1 MESLTARVQIVLVY
15 PGEAGLDESVS
26 LVALNHIGAEV
37 EILRATD
44 VDTGLAYASRETVD
58 LVVIDRC
65 PAAWVAE
72 MLSAVAEAG
81 APVVVVVAED
91 ADEADCLESFRGG
104 AADCIRFGSDYSEV
118 LPLVALEQV
127 RRWRQLRERT
137 ITRDKLDWLERLNEA
152 IVSELPVSLAV
163 SDREGRVV
171 DVNPEFSRTFG
182 VSGREALGR
191 FLVELLPQDLVKG
204 GGLETLSG
212 FNPSEGEGF
221 SQIVRSCDAD
231 ENARVFDIRI
241 RPLDERGH
249 TLLALSNI
257 TRAES
262 LSQRLGEVE
271 RYNENIVQSINSA
284 LLVVSLDGY
293 VTFANST
300 AAEILG
306 TDAESLDGR
315 RVDDWFGAVEGQS
328 SLIARTLE
336 QGLRFKGRETMIQ
349 TESGVRIPIGVSCTP
364 LSGEGSSVQGAVAIF
379 QDLTEIKQLQ
389 RQVLQQEKMASI
401 GELAAGIAHEI
412 NNPVGFI
419 HANLSQMSEY
429 LDDLAGYLDS
439 VDALR
444 GVVSGACDVSELR
457 AASEK
462 IDRIATEV
470 DVPYLQK
477 DFRAAVRESLEGSER
492 IRHIVSD
499 LRDFSHKGNAERT
512 LADVNQCVDTTANIV
527 WTMMKH
533 SVSLEKDYGEFPE
546 LLCYPMELKQVFMNL
561 LVNAYQA
568 IEEKLSGGEGTGVI
582 RIETRRRDAGI
593 EVSISDTGVGVDEAH
608 IQRIFDPFYTTKKVG
623 EGMGLGL
630 STSYGIVKRHGGK
643 MHVESPVGEGAAFTL
658 WLPFEAPAEEPDT
671 D

>member
-1 MESLTARVQIVLVY
+1 MESVTAMVQIALVH
-15 PGEAGLDESVS
+15 PGGAGFDESVS
-26 LVALNHIGAEV
+26 LIALNHIGAEV
-37 EILRATD
+37 DILRATD
-44 VDTGLAYASRETVD
+44 VDSGLASAARETVD
-58 LVVIDRC
+58 LVVLDRC
-65 PAAWVAE
+65 PVDWVVEILA
-72 MLSAVAEAG
+72 AVAEAG
-81 APVVVVVAED
+81 PPVVVVVTED
-91 ADEADCLESFRGG
+91 ADEADCLEAFRGG

-118 LPLVALEQV
+118 LPLVVLEQV

-163 SDREGRVV
+163 SDRAGRVV
-171 DVNPEFSRTFG
+171 DVNPEFSRSFG
-182 VSGREALGR
+182 VSGRDALGR
-191 FLVELLPQDLVKG
+191 SLVELLPDDLVKS
-204 GGLETLSG
+204 GGLERISG
-212 FNPSEGEGF
+212 FNPAEREGF
-221 SQIVRSCDAD
+221 SRIVRSCDAD
-231 ENARVFDIRI
+231 DNTRVFDIRI

-249 TLLALSNI
+249 VLLALSDI
-257 TRAES
+257 TRTES

-284 LLVVSLDGY
+284 LLVVGLDGC

-306 TDAESLDGR
+306 TDPESLEGR

-429 LDDLAGYLDS
+429 LDDLAGYLES
-439 VDALR
+439 VDGLR
-444 GVVSGACDVSELR
+444 GVMTKASDATELR

-462 IDRIATEV
+462 MDRIAEEV

-568 IEEKLSGGEGTGVI
+568 IEEKIAGGEGTGLI

-593 EVSISDTGVGVDEAH
+593 EVSIRDTGIGIGDAH

-630 STSYGIVKRHGGK
+630 STSYGIVKRHGGE
-643 MHVESPVGEGAAFTL
+643 MHVESPPGEGAAFTL
-658 WLPFEAPAEEPDT
+658 WLPFEAPAEDPDA